1 MIEKREGEPFSF
13 CLGNS
18 ISEEVMMVRKLLPL
32 LLIVPAVEVM
42 ILIYS
47 SHLIGVM
54 STFLLIIAT
63 SFIGAFLAKKQGTSL
78 FQKAQRQMSQGH
90 VPSGEILD
98 GMCVLFGGLFLLFP
112 GFLTDVVGFIFLL
125 PFTRRIV
132 KPFLLTWL
140 RRFFQGRNR
149 MTIIR

>member
-1 MIEKREGEPFSF
+1 
-13 CLGNS
+13 
-18 ISEEVMMVRKLLPL
+18 MVRKLLPL

-78 FQKAQRQMSQGH
+78 FQKAFR
-90 VPSGEILD
+90 L
-98 GMCVLFGGLFLLFP
+98 GL
-112 GFLTDVVGFIFLL
+112 TV
-125 PFTRRIV
+125 
-132 KPFLLTWL
+132 
-140 RRFFQGRNR
+140 
-149 MTIIR
+149 

>member
-1 MIEKREGEPFSF
+1 
-13 CLGNS
+13 
-18 ISEEVMMVRKLLPL
+18 MVRKLLPL

-63 SFIGAFLAKKQGTSL
+63 SFMGAFLAKKQGTSL

-98 GMCVLFGGLFLLFP
+98 GMCVLFGGLFLL
-112 GFLTDVVGFIFLL
+112 VSRLL
-125 PFTRRIV
+125 DRCCRLYLFTAV
-132 KPFLLTWL
+132 YT
-140 RRFFQGRNR
+140 QNR
-149 MTIIR
+149 